1 MPANVKGIGMT
12 LKDWKRRI
20 AALEEHRRHQR
31 PATEVVYHL
40 MFVDREGGREWCNI
54 ATGPG
59 DFICHRHAN
68 ESLEE
73 FRARAD
79 IEVLAL
85 KPRAPVG
92 LVFGREEA

>member
-1 MPANVKGIGMT
+1 MT
-12 LKDWKRRI
+12 RKQFRDRLAI
-20 AALEEHRRHQR
+20 LEEHRRHQQ
-31 PATEVVYHL
+31 PAAEVVYHL
-40 MFVDREGGREWCNI
+40 MFVDKEGGREWCNI

-68 ESLEE
+68 ESLEN

-85 KPRAPVG
+85 RPRAPVG
-92 LVFGREEA
+92 LVFRREGA